1 MKHQKLFF
9 ILFLL
14 TIISSG
20 CLNNN
25 VIEGGNTPTAEET
38 SISTIKQTESSDPSF
53 ISPCNLINHAEMEGI
68 FQESPLFIT
77 EEEGM
82 CVVRNQWDTR
92 SIWFSVYQGEQAL
105 PAMQWHTKKLIT
117 GSNDQRL
124 KTMVEEILSNESNQT
139 LQTLQESRL
148 VLYEELEFRWERYFT
163 IGDFAYWILN
173 PRAFMGLFDIVED
186 DLYFQIGYSGFLAAQ
201 IQSPME
207 DLSKMIM
214 EKVPENFFVN
224 FDFPEEVVDG
234 SDNNNELLSNVP
246 QITNVTKTS
255 QEIYFGDLCR
265 GETTTIRVQIE
276 NYEAIDNVYLV
287 YRLLS
292 AEETNDN
299 WNTIFM
305 NQITPDI
312 WEIVVSAENS
322 FLTYQLVNAAQ
333 VEYSVAVIYGVNNVL
348 RSPPFSDITLLQCR
362 Q

>member
-1 MKHQKLFF
+1 MNHHKLIS
-9 ILFLL
+9 ILFLI
-14 TIISSG
+14 TIIAAG

-25 VIEGGNTPTAEET
+25 DIGGVSTPTPEEAINST
-38 SISTIKQTESSDPSF
+38 STQTENSETSF
-53 ISPCNLINHAEMEGI
+53 ISPCNLINQAEMEVI

-77 EEEGM
+77 EEEGK

-92 SIWFSVYQGEQAL
+92 SIWFFVYQGDQAL
-105 PAMQWHTKKLIT
+105 PAMQWHSKKLIT
-117 GSNDQRL
+117 GSDEQRL
-124 KTMVEEILSNESNQT
+124 KTMVEEILANESNQS
-139 LQTLQESRL
+139 LQALQESRM

-173 PRAFMGLFDIVED
+173 PRAFLGLFDIVED

-207 DLSKMIM
+207 DLSKMIL
-214 EKVPENFFVN
+214 ERVPENFFVD

-234 SDNNNELLSNVP
+234 SDDNNELLSNVP
-246 QITNVTKTS
+246 QISNITKTA
-255 QEIYFGDLCR
+255 QEIYFGDLCE
-265 GETTTIRVQIE
+265 GEETTIRAQIE
-276 NYEAIDNVYLV
+276 NYDAIDNVYLV

-305 NQITPDI
+305 NQITPNN

-348 RSPPFSDITLLQCR
+348 RSPSFSNITLLQCR
-362 Q
+362 K